1 METLNNLLTIDNSE
15 YDSCCICLEQEKKQQ
30 IYCHS
35 HWFHKACLFKNF
47 CKTKCILCP
56 YCRISNV
63 KLINSITEIDLF
75 DTISK
80 CNVTFFK
87 VTNEF
92 QEWEKIQKGTA
103 IFFTSGKKMH
113 TFRVFYILE
122 IKDNYFVV
130 QPSLKATNILKF
142 DTRLQ
147 FFISKYYS
155 VEKNMQIKF
164 M

>member
-1 METLNNLLTIDNSE
+1 
-15 YDSCCICLEQEKKQQ
+15 
-30 IYCHS
+30 
-35 HWFHKACLFKNF
+35 
-47 CKTKCILCP
+47 
-56 YCRISNV
+56 
-63 KLINSITEIDLF
+63 LINSITEIDLF